1 MNYSEDLEVLKNSPD
16 VILVKKTYDKEQN
29 KDRIWKL
36 KRLEM
41 DGVIVEENKEN
52 TNKKVNKKLADNKEK
67 DFEEFMEDIERD
79 PLMRDKIN
87 LFKDENNINKLS

>member
-1 MNYSEDLEVLKNSPD
+1 
-16 VILVKKTYDKEQN
+16 
-29 KDRIWKL
+29 
-36 KRLEM
+36 M

-52 TNKKVNKKLADNKEK
+52 ANKKINKKVVDNKEK

-79 PLMRDKIN
+79 PMMRDKIN